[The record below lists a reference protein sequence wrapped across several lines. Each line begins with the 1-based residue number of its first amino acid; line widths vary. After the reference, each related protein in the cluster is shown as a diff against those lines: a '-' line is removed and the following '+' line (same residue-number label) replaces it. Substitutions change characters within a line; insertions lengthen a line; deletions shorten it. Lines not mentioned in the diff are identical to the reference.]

1 MRAWRLLGAVVFFF
15 LASLFGGFPPEARA
29 GSNAGIILYKVQPGD
44 SLWLLAQRYGA
55 TLTSI
60 QQLNNLA
67 GEALVPGQVLYLPVT
82 LQGSNYSYFVQ
93 RGDTLYLISLRTG
106 RSITSI
112 KAASNLQGNNLYP
125 GQTLLIPLA
134 RPGATAYQVQPGDS
148 LYLIARRFNLT
159 VAELSRFNSLAS
171 DLIMVGQI
179 LEVPDASEGQQTKP
193 VEPELPVYRVK
204 SGDTLS
210 AIAQKFSTTVRAIY
224 ITNRLNSELLMPGQP
239 LYIPVNRT
247 EPVMVTGP
255 RGEQKPGYGE
265 FLDWEWA
272 RWIYNVGA
280 VATITDLDSG
290 LSFRVRH
297 LGGSNHADSEPLT
310 AADTGIMKQIFNGR
324 WSWDTR
330 AILLKVGDRV
340 LAASMAGQPHGVET
354 ILDNNFPGHFDLY
367 FWNSRSHNT
376 GEIQPQH
383 QANVLRAAGLT
394 EAP

>member
-1 MRAWRLLGAVVFFF
+1 MRVWRFWGVVFF
-15 LASLFGGFPPEARA
+15 LTAILLWGAPPAAWA
-29 GSNAGIILYKVQPGD
+29 GTGSGIILYQVRQGD

-55 TLTSI
+55 TVAAI
-60 QQLNNLA
+60 QQLNKLP
-67 GEALVPGQVLYLPVT
+67 GDALVPGQVLYLPVT
-82 LQGSNYSYFVQ
+82 LQDSNYKYTVQ

-106 RSITSI
+106 RSIAAI
-112 KAASNLQGNNLYP
+112 QAASNLAGDTLYP

-134 RPGATAYQVQPGDS
+134 RSGATIYQVQPGDN

-159 VAELSRFNSLAS
+159 VTELSRFNNLPS
-171 DLIMVGQI
+171 DLIMVGQVMEI
-179 LEVPDASEGQQTKP
+179 PPAPAPQPQP
-193 VEPELPVYRVK
+193 VEPELPVYRVVA
-204 SGDTLS
+204 GDTLS
-210 AIAQKFSTTVRAIY
+210 TIAQRFNTTVRAIY
-224 ITNRLNSELLMPGQP
+224 DTNRLNSDILMPGQP
-239 LYIPVNRT
+239 LYIPVSRT
-247 EPVMVTGP
+247 EPVPVAGP
-255 RGEQKPGYGE
+255 RGKQKPGYGE

-310 AADTGIMKQIFNGR
+310 AADTATMKQIFNGR

-340 LAASMAGQPHGVET
+340 LAASMAGMPHSVET
-354 ILDNNFPGHFDLY
+354 ILDNDFPGHFDVY

-376 GEIQPQH
+376 NEIQPQH
-383 QANVLRAAGLT
+383 QANVLRAAGL
-394 EAP
+394 EQAP